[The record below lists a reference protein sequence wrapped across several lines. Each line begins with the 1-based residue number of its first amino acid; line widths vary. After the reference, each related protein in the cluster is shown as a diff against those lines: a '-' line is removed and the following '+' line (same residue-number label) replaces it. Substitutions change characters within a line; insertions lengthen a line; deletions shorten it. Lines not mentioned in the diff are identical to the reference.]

1 MTQNPG
7 PYGPEDG
14 EGPAGGNRPQG
25 GQPPQGPGP
34 YGQPTPPAQSGSPYG
49 YGGGQPY
56 PQQSPPPNYPPPQ
69 SPNRNAVEGKN
80 FFAALFDFSFQ
91 SFVTVKFAKFI
102 YAILI
107 LFIALG
113 YLIVIVT
120 AFLDSAAA
128 GLFVLL
134 LGWIPAMIYLILFR
148 ITLEF
153 MIALVRT
160 SQNTAGTRAEIEAL
174 RSDLKNRG

>member
-14 EGPAGGNRPQG
+14 EGPTGGNRPPG
-25 GQPPQGPGP
+25 GPPPQNPGP
-34 YGQPTPPAQSGSPYG
+34 YGQPNPPAQGGSPYG

-56 PQQSPPPNYPPPQ
+56 PQQSPPNSPPPK
-69 SPNRNAVEGKN
+69 SPSRTSVEGKN

-107 LFIALG
+107 AFIILG
-113 YLIVIVT
+113 YLLVVIS
-120 AFLDSAAA
+120 AFSENAVA
-128 GLFVLL
+128 GLLVLL